1 MKSLRL
7 AKVFVPVGFLMLAG
21 CDVDVKDKGEA
32 PDIDVSAEGGRL
44 PDVDVRTPD
53 VDISTKKKEVTVPDV
68 KVDIPEENEEEVDA
82 STEPENE

>member
-1 MKSLRL
+1 MKTLSL
-7 AKVFVPVGFLMLAG
+7 AKVVVAVSVLTLAG
-21 CDVDVKDKGEA
+21 CDADVKDPGRA
-32 PDIDVSAEGGRL
+32 PDVDVSVEGGRV

>member
-1 MKSLRL
+1 MKSLGL
-7 AKVFVPVGFLMLAG
+7 ALVVAASGLIFAG
-21 CDVDVKDKGEA
+21 CDVDVKDKGET
-32 PDIDVSAEGGRL
+32 PDVDVSVEGGRL

-68 KVDIPEENEEEVDA
+68 KVDIPQENETEVDA